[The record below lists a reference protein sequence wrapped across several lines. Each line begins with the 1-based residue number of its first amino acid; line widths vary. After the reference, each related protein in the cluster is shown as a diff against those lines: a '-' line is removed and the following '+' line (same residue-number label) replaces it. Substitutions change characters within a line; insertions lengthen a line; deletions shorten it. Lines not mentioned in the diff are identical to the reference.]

1 MAVRSRLQA
10 TGATLYPA
18 AIASDFGS
26 EISLISWVHGEAL
39 RRERS
44 LQGTGRSGTRES
56 ESCNVPRL
64 SATYPREPEPAQ
76 DKPA

>member
-1 MAVRSRLQA
+1 MAVRSHLQA

-44 LQGTGRSGTRES
+44 LRGPAGVAHEK
-56 ESCNVPRL
+56 VKA
-64 SATYPREPEPAQ
+64 ATFRG
-76 DKPA
+76 